1 MKKLLAATAA
11 SALFAGMAGA
21 EEIKLGIIYGFT
33 GPIESLTGSMAAASE
48 AAIKEVSIRACSL
61 MAPRFRAFA
70 QTRPASTRRLRL
82 RRLKSWSRLTV
93 LSAFWA
99 ATARA

>member
-48 AAIKEVSIRACSL
+48 AAIKEVSDSGLFLDR
-61 MAPRFRAFA
+61 
-70 QTRPASTRRLRL
+70 
-82 RRLKSWSRLTV
+82 
-93 LSAFWA
+93 
-99 ATARA
+99 